1 MYWRFPLL
9 DHSLLLKHITESFF
23 FGFVN
28 VCIYKRSR
36 TIHKARQWPK
46 LMIFFVTFNERAGG
60 FYRGIKPRARG
71 EAELLY
77 TPIKHDLRVY

>member
-1 MYWRFPLL
+1 MI
-9 DHSLLLKHITESFF
+9 SLVQKDMTYNVFLKH
-23 FGFVN
+23 
-28 VCIYKRSR
+28 K

-46 LMIFFVTFNERAGG
+46 LMIFFVMFNERAGG

-77 TPIKHDLRVY
+77 TR

>member
-1 MYWRFPLL
+1 MIFKCLHFQKNFPTEMI
-9 DHSLLLKHITESFF
+9 SLVQKYMTYNVFLKH
-23 FGFVN
+23 
-28 VCIYKRSR
+28 K

-46 LMIFFVTFNERAGG
+46 LMIFFVMFNERAGG

-77 TPIKHDLRVY
+77 TR